1 MGKVLAV
8 CISEKKGTEKRNVGS
23 ARFIEDWGI
32 ENDSHAGKWH
42 RQVSLLSHEKI
53 EAFRARGAEVI
64 DGAFGENLVVEG
76 FDFRALPVGTKFQC
90 NDVVL
95 ELTQIGKEC
104 HSGCAIYQ
112 KMGECIMPREGV
124 FTRVLHG
131 GTISVGDTMEILKE
145 D

>member
-8 CISEKKGTEKRNVGS
+8 CISERKGTEKQNVGS
-23 ARFIEDWGI
+23 ARFLEYWGV

-42 RQVSLLSHEKI
+42 RQVSLLSYEKI
-53 EAFRARGAEVI
+53 EAFRARGAEVEF
-64 DGAFGENLVVEG
+64 GAFGENLVVEG
-76 FDFRALPVGTKFQC
+76 FDFRALPVGTKFKC

-124 FTRVLHG
+124 FSRVLRG